1 MYTRHLNKFTL
12 KSTFPEIH
20 ILSYIFFL
28 KIRKQ
33 GRGAFL
39 LKNMY
44 YVYAV
49 YVNKSFSKAA
59 EELYIS
65 QPALST
71 AIKKVEEEIKIAIFD
86 RSSNPVELT
95 TAGEY
100 YIESIEKVMN
110 LEQEM
115 RSHFNSLLDNKRG
128 TINIGCA
135 SFFCAYILPTIVQE
149 LKMEYP
155 DYTVNILEANA
166 DDLVKCLRSGIV
178 DIIIDVEKRDPKIY
192 DSFVWAEEHILLAV
206 PASYEV
212 NNRLR
217 KSRLTFEDVASGQ
230 YLNEK
235 YSKVSL
241 KEFENENFLLLKKGN
256 DMHQRS
262 LKMCKNAG
270 FTPKV
275 SLYLDQLLTS
285 YYIAC
290 NGKGIT
296 FVRAGVTRYLEATN
310 NLYFYKIDDENSYRN
325 IMLYYKKSHPLSKV
339 GMDFIKF
346 LNKKRPVGI

>member
-1 MYTRHLNKFTL
+1 
-12 KSTFPEIH
+12 
-20 ILSYIFFL
+20 
-28 KIRKQ
+28 
-33 GRGAFL
+33 
-39 LKNMY
+39 MY

-49 YVNKSFSKAA
+49 YLNKSFSKAA

-65 QPALST
+65 QPALSA
-71 AIKKVEEEIKIAIFD
+71 AIKKVEDEITLPIFD
-86 RSSNPVELT
+86 RSSNPVQLT

-100 YIESIEKVMN
+100 YIESIEKIMTI
-110 LEQEM
+110 EKEM
-115 RSHFNSLLDNKRG
+115 RSHFNGLLDNNRG
-128 TINIGCA
+128 TITIGGA
-135 SFFCAYILPTIVQE
+135 SFFCAYILPTIVHD
-149 LKMEYP
+149 LKLEFP
-155 DYTVNILEANA
+155 DYTVNIVEANA

-206 PASYEV
+206 PTSYEV
-212 NNRLR
+212 NNRLS
-217 KSRLTFEDVASGQ
+217 KYRLTFEDVASGQ

-235 YSKVSL
+235 YPKVSL
-241 KEFENENFLLLKKGN
+241 KEFEHENFLLLKKGN

-262 LKMCKNAG
+262 LKMCRKAG

-290 NGKGIT
+290 NGKGVT
-296 FVRAGVTRYLEATN
+296 FVRAGVTSYLEATN
-310 NLYFYKIDDENSYRN
+310 KLFFYKIDDENSYRN
-325 IMLYYKKSHPLSKV
+325 IMLYYKKSPSLSKV